1 MRETSM
7 TNFLYGLKIG
17 ETVEFKGPLGG
28 FEYHRNMYRE
38 IGLVAGGTG
47 ISPMMQVN
55 TYFVEYSHF
64 FLRLFDQ

>member
-7 TNFLYGLKIG
+7 TNYLYGMNVGDGI
-17 ETVEFKGPLGG
+17 EFKGPLGG

-47 ISPMMQVN
+47 ISPMMQVR
-55 TYFVEYSHF
+55 F
-64 FLRLFDQ
+64 FFRVRKKKFRTNSR